1 MQRGG
6 SGFQLDRGVKNMGIA
21 RQWLSRAVLT
31 ICVGGVMVPAMAYN
45 ANVAVNVTTT
55 KATIPT
61 TAYGIHT
68 SVYDNN
74 FANTST
80 PARLNAIGV
89 NTLRWPGGGYADVYH
104 WSTHADTQFENSGNL
119 GYVAANTDIG
129 HFAKLLLSVANQQ
142 GIITVNYGSSLDGA
156 HGGEP
161 KEAAALVAYLNGSA
175 SSSQSIGVD
184 NTGHDWRTIGYWA
197 SLRAAAP
204 LATDDGLNFLRIAHP
219 ASLGVKSWEIGNEV
233 FGNGYLGFG
242 GESDWHYPY
251 NGSSRTGQA
260 ALSPTAY
267 GGNVVSFSQAMK
279 AVDPTIKV
287 GLVLGTENYDSWAAS
302 WDGPALQA
310 SCASIDFIIWH
321 DYMGYY
327 LAPSYTYKD
336 PADELAR
343 SGGVAVQVNANQALI
358 NSHCGTHAPNIRQFV
373 TETNG
378 NPLQDAFV
386 NNLFAADTYAGLLEN
401 GVANV
406 DWLELH
412 NTFLDSGD
420 NPQGPYYA
428 IQLVH
433 TMEAVGDT
441 AVAAS
446 TTNSLLGVHAAKKA
460 NGSIAVLL
468 INKDPV
474 NTATVTVTI
483 SGATLQTR
491 GTRYTFNH
499 GTTSLQSSSVSGV
512 GASFTATVPAY
523 SIALY
528 VIP

>member
-1 MQRGG
+1 ME
-6 SGFQLDRGVKNMGIA
+6 MGK
-21 RQWLSRAVLT
+21 QWPRWAAWLIVAGAG
-31 ICVGGVMVPAMAYN
+31 IQPALAYN
-45 ANVAVNVTTT
+45 VNVAVNVTSAR
-55 KATIPT
+55 ATIPA

-74 FANTST
+74 FGNSTT

-89 NTLRWPGGGYADVYH
+89 NTLRWTGGGYADVYH
-104 WSTHADTQFENSGNL
+104 WSTHSDTQFENTGDL
-119 GYVAANTDIG
+119 GYVAPNTDIG
-129 HFAKLLLSVANQQ
+129 HFAKLLLSVSNYQ

-161 KEAAALVAYLNGSA
+161 KEAAALVAYLNGSP

-184 NTGHDWRTIGYWA
+184 NTGHDWHTVGYWA
-197 SLRAAAP
+197 ALRAASP
-204 LATDDGLNFLRIAHP
+204 LATDDGLNFLRISHSA
-219 ASLGVKSWEIGNEV
+219 AIGVHNWEIGNEV
-233 FGNGYLGFG
+233 FGNGYLGFA

-251 NGSSRTGQA
+251 NGTTRTGQA
-260 ALSPTAY
+260 ALAPATY
-267 GGNVVSFSQAMK
+267 GANVVSFSQAMK

-287 GLVLGTENYDSWAAS
+287 GLVFGTEDYDSWASS
-302 WDGPALQA
+302 WDKPGLQA

-343 SGGVAVQVNANQALI
+343 SGTVATQVNANVALI
-358 NSHCGTHAPNIRQFV
+358 NSVCGTHASSVKQFV

-386 NNLFAADTYAGLLEN
+386 NNLFAADTFAGLLEN

-412 NTFLDSGD
+412 NTFLDASD

-433 TMEAVGDT
+433 TLEAVGDT
-441 AVAAS
+441 AVTAS
-446 TTNSLLGVHAAKKA
+446 STNSLLAVHASKKA
-460 NGSIAVLL
+460 NGSVAVLL
-468 INKDPV
+468 INKDPA
-474 NTATVTVTI
+474 NTASVTVTI
-483 SGATLQTR
+483 SGATLHTT
-491 GTRYTFNH
+491 GTLYTFDH
-499 GTTSLQSSSVSGV
+499 GVSSPSSSSVSGV